1 MKAQSETASDTSS
14 GIEMY
19 LFPEESPEE
28 FLIAL
33 IEKYGSVELAV
44 CVSAQHSSRK
54 MIGALHAVTNGF
66 LLMNIVYLD
75 KKSIRIP
82 EPSERA
88 YLYKN
93 WTLPVRWLA
102 PGAPPDNE
110 KDSRSNPE
118 NPLDSA
124 FDLFLGKHGIKAMLI
139 AADNAFTAQW
149 MLQGGSAP
157 SKERPVK
164 PAVPNRRGQGVSDRR
179 RQGFREETEEKHL
192 LHLSRKNSG
201 SDNGPN
207 QGVISLGEDSG
218 QKAAREIVAS

>member
-1 MKAQSETASDTSS
+1 MEVPSKTVSDTSS

-19 LFPEESPEE
+19 LFPEKSPEE

-75 KKSIRIP
+75 KQSIRIP
-82 EPSERA
+82 QPSERA

-110 KDSRSNPE
+110 KESRSSPE
-118 NPLDSA
+118 NPLDA
-124 FDLFLGKHGIKAMLI
+124 TFDLLLGEHGIKAMLI
-139 AADNAFTAQW
+139 AADNAFTARW
-149 MLQGGSAP
+149 MLVGSGSPLEEHPA
-157 SKERPVK
+157 K

-179 RQGFREETEEKHL
+179 RSGPREEANEKPL
-192 LHLSRKNSG
+192 LHLFRLPPAR
-201 SDNGPN
+201 DNGSS
-207 QGVISLGEDSG
+207 QKVISLDEGSG

>member
-88 YLYKN
+88 YLYK
-93 WTLPVRWLA
+93 TLIPR
-102 PGAPPDNE
+102 
-110 KDSRSNPE
+110 
-118 NPLDSA
+118 
-124 FDLFLGKHGIKAMLI
+124 
-139 AADNAFTAQW
+139 
-149 MLQGGSAP
+149 
-157 SKERPVK
+157 
-164 PAVPNRRGQGVSDRR
+164 
-179 RQGFREETEEKHL
+179 
-192 LHLSRKNSG
+192 
-201 SDNGPN
+201 
-207 QGVISLGEDSG
+207 
-218 QKAAREIVAS
+218 